1 MGSPES
7 SVIMKKIEFFW
18 KNRFFNETI
27 DFFVKKLLLEDKI
40 DFSMKKIEFLS
51 FPRLSHL

>member
-1 MGSPES
+1 MEKS
-7 SVIMKKIEFFW
+7 IFY
-18 KNRFFNETI
+18 ETI